1 MSESGSLLRV
11 VGIDTATRAGSVAL
25 VELREGSATNV
36 AEVAHEEELRHAETL
51 LPAIDECLER
61 AGCELGHV
69 DGFAVSIGP
78 GSFTGLRVGLSTA
91 KGLALAT
98 DAWLVG
104 VPTLEAY
111 ALADAGTAAGAQVLV
126 CLDARK
132 GEVYSALFAVDVA
145 TAGIRVERLLDD
157 AVLKPEAAV
166 ARLLA
171 HRETAAPGQT
181 TLRVVGDGVD
191 RYPDEILAPLEAAGP
206 VHRVPQDSK
215 GRGFAVAGL
224 GARRFLADGPADT
237 AYLAPTYLRA
247 SEAELKLRERRARA
261 SEAH

>member
-1 MSESGSLLRV
+1 MR
-11 VGIDTATRAGSVAL
+11 
-25 VELREGSATNV
+25 NV

-61 AGCELGHV
+61 AGCELGDV

-111 ALADAGTAAGAQVLV
+111 ARAAGGTTADAQVLV

-132 GEVYSALFAVDVA
+132 GEVYSALFAVELVHA
-145 TAGIRVERLLDD
+145 RVRVERLLDD
-157 AVLKPEAAV
+157 AVEKPEAAV
-166 ARLLA
+166 ERLLA
-171 HRETAAPGQT
+171 FRDKAAQGPT
-181 TLRVVGDGVD
+181 TLRVVGDGAD
-191 RYPDEILAPLEAAGP
+191 RYPDEILAALEAAGP
-206 VHRVPQDSK
+206 VQPVPEAPD
-215 GRGFAVAGL
+215 GRGFAVAGI
-224 GARRFLADGPADT
+224 GAERFLAHGPADT